1 MEWILHQNQFFDAR
15 ENANVWGLKIVT
27 MKLVKLSELFQIG
40 TNLVIEQLQ

>member
-1 MEWILHQNQFFDAR
+1 MDITPESIFDAR
-15 ENANVWGLKIVT
+15 ENAKRLGLKIAT